1 MPGLVVEACR
11 WACGLT
17 QYCGKWQGLVKK
29 FDFFLGEMQV
39 LRRKPAVIRCMFS
52 RDHAEA
58 VRRMDWSLEAETA
71 VRGLWQL
78 SPCGICPGLSDPT
91 L

>member
-1 MPGLVVEACR
+1 
-11 WACGLT
+11 
-17 QYCGKWQGLVKK
+17 
-29 FDFFLGEMQV
+29 MQV